1 MKISVIKKPED
12 FIKQSRPEDI
22 MAHVKDSYENKN
34 VDTEIDVADSSFDME
49 FDK

>member
-1 MKISVIKKPED
+1 MKIYEIKKQED
-12 FIKQSRPEDI
+12 IIKQSRPEDI